1 MKNIILFTCLLFGFY
16 CQAQKSELK
25 IQIALTVSY
34 LERADEYSIACL
46 NLLKQAVNAKDK
58 ITAKDLADQ
67 ALQYANKA
75 KEQSD
80 KAENI
85 ADKIEIEA
93 KKMGCFTA
101 AAEADDAEDYCRQLG
116 YYTFEI
122 SIYTKK
128 AIADIELV
136 YIQEYLNK
144 SITYADNAYETI
156 KNARAELADAVID
169 LENCK

>member
-1 MKNIILFTCLLFGFY
+1 MFTFY
-16 CQAQKSELK
+16 SKAQKSDLK
-25 IQIALTVSY
+25 IRIALTVSY

-46 NLLKQAVNAKDK
+46 DLLKTAINVKDK
-58 ITAKDLADQ
+58 IEIKKIAAQ
-67 ALQYANKA
+67 ALQLALKA

-80 KAENI
+80 KAEQV
-85 ADKIEIEA
+85 ADKIEIES

-116 YYTFEI
+116 YHTFEI
-122 SIYTKK
+122 SIYTQK

-144 SITYADNAYETI
+144 SIAYADNAYETI
-156 KNARAELADAVID
+156 KNARAELADAVKD
-169 LENCK
+169 LDDCK